1 MYENKKTRELSVA
14 FVIDRHCHDRCLEP
28 IIHVIKFDMTA
39 DSADVII
46 CGLIAVAVY
55 MFLASL
61 FEQKKVR
68 FIHETGVAII
78 IGFLVGLFVY
88 FLFNTYFQRL
98 VKNTCN
104 LGQLQ

>member
-1 MYENKKTRELSVA
+1 MA
-14 FVIDRHCHDRCLEP
+14 
-28 IIHVIKFDMTA
+28 A

-46 CGLIAVAVY
+46 CGLLGVALY

-78 IGFLVGLFVY
+78 VGFLVGLVVY
-88 FLFNTYFQRL
+88 FLSKACKLYM
-98 VKNTCN
+98 
-104 LGQLQ
+104 